1 MQLTH
6 PSNHLADAQNRD
18 RAAVC
23 TKAFE
28 VHLIKS
34 GHLERLVGCAVVG
47 LTRRSDEG
55 ALMVDCFA
63 VKIRRPLHRT
73 HRRVRAAVLYA
84 IPRTC
89 NSPT

>member
-6 PSNHLADAQNRD
+6 QSNQLADAQNRH
-18 RAAVC
+18 RTAER
-23 TKAFE
+23 TKALE

-47 LTRRSDEG
+47 LTRQNDEG
-55 ALMVDCFA
+55 TLMVDYIA
-63 VKIRRPLHRT
+63 VKIGRPLHRT
-73 HRRVRAAVLYA
+73 HRRVREAVLYA